1 MIYKSGQR
9 VKIHMPGDSLDGVH
23 GTVTKCELHRGR
35 HQVWA
40 VWDDNGLTSW
50 MRAKDV
56 RLASKFIV
64 GDTVQVGKKTLVV
77 DGILKFNEKRAV
89 LIGRKRLI

>member
-1 MIYKSGQR
+1 
-9 VKIHMPGDSLDGVH
+9 
-23 GTVTKCELHRGR
+23 
-35 HQVWA
+35 
-40 VWDDNGLTSW
+40 

-56 RLASKFIV
+56 RLASKFII
-64 GDTVQVGKKTLVV
+64 GDTVSVGKKTLVV